1 MSGNTSDNPQPIF
14 SAGYVGHS
22 PEVGRAG
29 IVGYNGRARRPGGA
43 AAKAGFVMGRLC
55 RGRSDHVDDARRET
69 AAVELRDEGERTVT
83 LNDTPVVVETEMPG
97 YPLRR
102 GKVRDI
108 YDLGDEI
115 LLVATDRISAYDV
128 VLPTAIPRKG
138 EMLTRIS
145 EFWFNRFADTVP
157 HHLIE
162 VVRDQPPADLAPFID
177 QLRERTMRCRKTK
190 VVPIECVV
198 RGYLTGSGWKDYCT
212 SGAVCGIALPPG
224 LKQCEQLPEPIFTPA
239 TKAEEGHDE
248 NISIEL
254 AAEQVGADVMDRLRS
269 RSLDLYTRAAEYART
284 RGIIIADTKF
294 EFGLLDGEYLLID
307 EVLTPD
313 SSRFWPADQ
322 YEPGRDQDS
331 FDKQYV
337 RNYLTTLVDG
347 GQWDKTAP
355 GPELPDDIVA
365 NTAAKYAQALDM
377 LIA

>member
-1 MSGNTSDNPQPIF
+1 MT
-14 SAGYVGHS
+14 
-22 PEVGRAG
+22 
-29 IVGYNGRARRPGGA
+29 
-43 AAKAGFVMGRLC
+43 
-55 RGRSDHVDDARRET
+55 
-69 AAVELRDEGERTVT
+69 RD
-83 LNDTPVVVETEMPG
+83 DTPVVVETELSG
-97 YPLRR
+97 YSLRR

-115 LLVATDRISAYDV
+115 LLVATDRISAYDI

-145 EFWFNRFADTVP
+145 EFWFKRFSGMVR

-162 VVRDQPPADLAPFID
+162 VVRDRPPADLAPFID
-177 QLRERTMRCRKTK
+177 QLRGRTMRCRKTK

-198 RGYLTGSGWKDYCT
+198 RGYLAGSGWKDYCK
-212 SGAVCGIALPPG
+212 SGAVCGIALPRG

-254 AAEQVGADVMDRLRS
+254 AAKQVGEDIMNRLRS
-269 RSLDLYTRAAEYART
+269 RSVDLYTSAAEYART

-294 EFGLLDGEYLLID
+294 EWGLLDGEYLLID

-337 RNYLTTLVDG
+337 RNYLTTLVER
-347 GQWDKTAP
+347 GQWDKTDP

-365 NTAAKYAQALDM
+365 NTAARYAQALNM
-377 LIA
+377 LM